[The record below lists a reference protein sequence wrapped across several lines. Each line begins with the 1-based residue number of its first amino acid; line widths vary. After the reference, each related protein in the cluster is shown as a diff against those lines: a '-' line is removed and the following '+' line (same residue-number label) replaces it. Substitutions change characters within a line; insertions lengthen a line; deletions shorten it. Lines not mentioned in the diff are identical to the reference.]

1 MCDWAWLQACIGLCL
16 DCASVL
22 DLSVTALDVGYVE
35 RRDKIRVKEPL
46 DQEKVT

>member
-1 MCDWAWLQACIGLCL
+1 MATGVHRFVPGL
-16 DCASVL
+16 DCTSIL

-35 RRDKIRVKEPL
+35 RRDKIRIKEPL

>member
-1 MCDWAWLQACIGLCL
+1 MATGVHRFVPRL